1 MLVTFMLSRF
11 YEAKE
16 SNAANDILAS
26 HLRVEKD
33 TGIR

>member
-11 YEAKE
+11 HEAKE
-16 SNAANDILAS
+16 SDAANDMLVS